1 MVWASDETVAQY
13 CSWEPY
19 TSKEEGL
26 SFIQNWVLP
35 HPWYRAICLNGTPV
49 GIVFVT
55 KNSGGDACR
64 GELGYLL
71 ASGHW
76 GKGIATKAVK
86 MVTEV
91 VFKERPELERVEAVV
106 DVDNV
111 RSQRVLEKC
120 GFAREG
126 VMRNFYVMKGRCRD
140 FVLFSFLST
149 DAAAA
154 TSSVGC

>member
-1 MVWASDETVAQY
+1 
-13 CSWEPY
+13 
-19 TSKEEGL
+19 
-26 SFIQNWVLP
+26 
-35 HPWYRAICLNGTPV
+35 
-49 GIVFVT
+49 
-55 KNSGGDACR
+55 
-64 GELGYLL
+64 
-71 ASGHW
+71 
-76 GKGIATKAVK
+76 